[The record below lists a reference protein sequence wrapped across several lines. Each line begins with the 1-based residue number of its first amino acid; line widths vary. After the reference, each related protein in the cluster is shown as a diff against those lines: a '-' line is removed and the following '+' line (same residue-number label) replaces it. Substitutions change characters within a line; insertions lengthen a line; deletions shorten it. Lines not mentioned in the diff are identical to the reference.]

1 MSTYPGLRRF
11 ARIALCLVA
20 AALCAAMARGAHAAE
35 DWRAIVSPYDQV
47 FPALALTSQTL
58 ASRGADANVLGDAS
72 GLIGAVVLAGRD
84 QQRARLSVQLPGY
97 AATSTL
103 DVTLP
108 RAGQRYTLYPRMRW
122 NEARLRRTHAPEQ
135 AKLTLQLRLD
145 DGPVRTATRN
155 VRVRG
160 ADDVPYFVRARNG
173 DAPLGLYW
181 MFAAFV
187 DEDHPLSRRVLNQA
201 RKNGI
206 VDGFDGYAERDP
218 ERVYR
223 QAFALWHE
231 LQQRGIRYSPITRSV
246 AIKDRVLSQRVRRL
260 EESWEN
266 AQANCVDGSVLFASL
281 LRRAGLNA
289 SLVLVPGHMFV
300 AFDLDAR
307 GRERA
312 YLDTM
317 LLGTQPGARSEAA
330 SLATFQAAVARGLA
344 QYQQARTKF
353 DDEREPEY
361 QVIDIDAA
369 RRLGVK
375 ALRGP

>member
-1 MSTYPGLRRF
+1 
-11 ARIALCLVA
+11 
-20 AALCAAMARGAHAAE
+20 
-35 DWRAIVSPYDQV
+35 
-47 FPALALTSQTL
+47 
-58 ASRGADANVLGDAS
+58 
-72 GLIGAVVLAGRD
+72 
-84 QQRARLSVQLPGY
+84 
-97 AATSTL
+97 
-103 DVTLP
+103 
-108 RAGQRYTLYPRMRW
+108 
-122 NEARLRRTHAPEQ
+122 
-135 AKLTLQLRLD
+135 
-145 DGPVRTATRN
+145 
-155 VRVRG
+155 
-160 ADDVPYFVRARNG
+160 
-173 DAPLGLYW
+173 

-206 VDGFDGYAERDP
+206 VDGFDGYAVRDP
-218 ERVYR
+218 EHVYR

-281 LRRAGLNA
+281 LRRAGLNP

-312 YLDTM
+312 YLDTT

-361 QVIDIDAA
+361 QIIDIEAA